1 MLAECGFEV
10 VWSENLGGNEV
21 SITQVVDDSLVSD
34 QDRCSGEHSIWT
46 TAAIGFLAYY
56 CIVMWHE
63 LLGHGTVMYLL
74 GARHFLLTSTSLDTT
89 DLGHHMLVTTGDRFV
104 SMAGSWS
111 NILLGITLYPL
122 FKVLFQ
128 RGTNLALC
136 LFLWLVSAVGV
147 FIGCIYPV
155 YSGIFGVGD
164 WADAIA
170 QLPHHALLRGLEI
183 VVGTI
188 LCLGSAR
195 FFAVSFGKFPEDLR
209 RLSLIPYFSAALI
222 FSVAGLRIPNGTHLM
237 LISVIPAALMG
248 QSMLLFVVPLA
259 RRLRQG
265 DPSMQTIPTSLSAIL
280 IGGLFVVVILLTAP
294 GVYFSIP

>member
-1 MLAECGFEV
+1 VF
-10 VWSENLGGNEV
+10 S
-21 SITQVVDDSLVSD
+21 DD
-34 QDRCSGEHSIWT
+34 DRHSGKHSIWT

-63 LLGHGTVMYLL
+63 LAGHGTAMYLL
-74 GARHFLLTSTSLDTT
+74 GARHFILTSTSLDTT
-89 DLGHHMLVTTGDRFV
+89 DWAATQQVTTGDRFV
-104 SMAGSWS
+104 SMAGSFS
-111 NILLGITLYPL
+111 NILLGIALYPL
-122 FKVLFQ
+122 FKTLFQ

-164 WADAIA
+164 WAEAIA

-188 LCLGSAR
+188 LSLGSAR

-209 RLSLIPYFSAALI
+209 RLSLIPYFSAALV
-222 FSVAGLRIPNGTHLM
+222 FSVAGLRVPNGTYLI
-237 LISVIPAALMG
+237 ISVIPAALIG
-248 QSMLLFVVPLA
+248 QSILVFVAPLA
-259 RRLRQG
+259 RRLRLTV
-265 DPSMQTIPTSLSAIL
+265 PPMQTIPTSPAAIS
-280 IGGLFVVVILLTAP
+280 IACVFVVVILLTAP
-294 GVYFSIP
+294 GVHFGLP